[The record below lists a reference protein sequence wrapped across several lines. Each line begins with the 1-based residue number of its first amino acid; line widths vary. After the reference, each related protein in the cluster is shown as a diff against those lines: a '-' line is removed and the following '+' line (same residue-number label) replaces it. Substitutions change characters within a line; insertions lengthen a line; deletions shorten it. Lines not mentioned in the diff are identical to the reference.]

1 MDRVFKTNIK
11 QSKVFGG
18 ETHQNLSL
26 SLSLYMYIYIHTSV
40 IISLRTLAAWVVT
53 GVLACGAGQT
63 EALQVQG
70 RTSLQ
75 TAADALFN
83 ALLFGV
89 DVLWRQIQVI

>member
-1 MDRVFKTNIK
+1 M
-11 QSKVFGG
+11 
-18 ETHQNLSL
+18 
-26 SLSLYMYIYIHTSV
+26 
-40 IISLRTLAAWVVT
+40 RTLAACWVLT

-89 DVLWRQIQVI
+89 DVLWRHIQVI

>member
-89 DVLWRQIQVI
+89 DVLWRHIQVI